1 MFFSVNKFTQKQWL
15 GAVLILLTGVIIYA
29 NTFSVP
35 FFLDDHPEIINNLD
49 IHNLDEFLF
58 NFDNLLMN
66 RYVAHFTL
74 ALNYHF
80 GGLDVTGYHVVNL
93 IIHLGSTLLV
103 YLLLHLTLGTPYWQL
118 T

>member
-35 FFLDDHPEIINNLD
+35 FFLDDLD
-49 IHNLDEFLF
+49 
-58 NFDNLLMN
+58 
-66 RYVAHFTL
+66 A
-74 ALNYHF
+74 
-80 GGLDVTGYHVVNL
+80 TGYHVVNL